1 MIPLIVHVT
10 KLARFAGEC
19 WRETRRLR
27 REFPDARGE

>member
-1 MIPLIVHVT
+1 MIPLILHVT

-27 REFPDARGE
+27 REFPAEGGE